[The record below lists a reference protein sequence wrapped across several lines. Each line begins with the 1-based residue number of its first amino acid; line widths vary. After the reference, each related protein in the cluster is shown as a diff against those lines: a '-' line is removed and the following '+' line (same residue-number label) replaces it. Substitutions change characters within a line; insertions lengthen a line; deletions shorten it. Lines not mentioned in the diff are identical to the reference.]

1 MMASFPSA
9 RSKTEPRNDWA
20 AAIRDRLPEW
30 LASVCPDNARGV
42 LAGNGAV
49 EVLIGA
55 SKVAG
60 FLPTATGLSVYLY
73 GATDTDVKRIE
84 RLCERA
90 GVPEDTRPPRT
101 SKYVLIKT
109 KDDPT
114 LTTVAEAL
122 RLHCMGKR

>member
-1 MMASFPSA
+1 MAGFPSA
-9 RSKTEPRNDWA
+9 RSKTEPRNEWA
-20 AAIRDRLPEW
+20 ASVRARLPEW
-30 LASVCPDNARGV
+30 LASVCPEGARGV

-55 SKVAG
+55 AKVAG
-60 FLPTATGLSVYLY
+60 FLPTATGLSTYLY

-101 SKYVLIKT
+101 SKYVLIKV
-109 KDDPT
+109 KDDAT
-114 LTTVAEAL
+114 LDSVAEAL
-122 RLHCMGKR
+122 RLHCIGKR

>member
-1 MMASFPSA
+1 MATFPA
-9 RSKTEPRNDWA
+9 PRSKTEARNEWA
-20 AAIRDRLPEW
+20 AGIRARLPGW
-30 LASVCPDNARGV
+30 LEEVSPTGARGA

-49 EVLIGA
+49 ELLVGA

-90 GVPEDTRPPRT
+90 GVPEGTRPPRT
-101 SKYVLIKT
+101 SKYVLIKVN
-109 KDDPT
+109 DDAT

-122 RLHCMGKR
+122 RLHCIGKR

>member
-1 MMASFPSA
+1 MTVFPSA
-9 RSKTEPRNDWA
+9 RSKTEPRNEWA
-20 AAIRDRLPEW
+20 ASIRERLPDW
-30 LASVCPDNARGV
+30 LASVCPDSARGM

-55 SKVAG
+55 AKVAG
-60 FLPTATGLSVYLY
+60 FLPTATGLSAYLY

-101 SKYVLIKT
+101 SKYVLIKI
-109 KDDPT
+109 KDDAT
-114 LTTVAEAL
+114 LETVAEAL
-122 RLHCMGKR
+122 RLHCIGKR